1 MKADEWKHWTLVYS
15 LFCLRK
21 LIPPSHLTMWSI
33 FVAASQAICKR
44 TISVKEIDESHN
56 LFKLFCGSFSRL
68 RGPLKCTPNM
78 HLHLH
83 LRQCL
88 FDFGPVYAFW
98 CFSYERFNGILGSF
112 HINNHD
118 ICITLMRKFITGSQ
132 VRNFGFLNDE
142 CMQFLKFTD
151 RNEESISMLD
161 AIKTSKCERS

>member
-1 MKADEWKHWTLVYS
+1 
-15 LFCLRK
+15 
-21 LIPPSHLTMWSI
+21 
-33 FVAASQAICKR
+33 
-44 TISVKEIDESHN
+44 
-56 LFKLFCGSFSRL
+56 
-68 RGPLKCTPNM
+68 M

-118 ICITLMRKFITGSQ
+118 NCITLMRKFITGSQ
-132 VRNFGFLNDE
+132 VRNLGFLNDE

-151 RNEESISMLD
+151 RNEEYISMLD
-161 AIKTSKCERS
+161 AIKLQNVREAEHVSGSLLDFNGCETLLSLSKSPTMLMNVDFKYLTVSYMQIKFLAGYLDM